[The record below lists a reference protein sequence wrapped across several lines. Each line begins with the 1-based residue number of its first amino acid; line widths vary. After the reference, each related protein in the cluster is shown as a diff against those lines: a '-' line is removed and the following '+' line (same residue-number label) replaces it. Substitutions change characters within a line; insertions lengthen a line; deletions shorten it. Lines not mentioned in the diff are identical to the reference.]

1 MLTVALLA
9 ATALALP
16 PQTKAVPT
24 VDDYAGTK
32 VTDEYRWLE
41 PLEKD
46 SPEVKAWTDA
56 QLAHLRA
63 TLDPLRCREELRA
76 KLAPLMQIT
85 SWSAPIIRGPSY
97 FYAMRE
103 GGMNQPAIY
112 ARTGGANVGASLILD
127 PNIMDPTGLT
137 SIDWWSPSWQGSKFA
152 YGTSKAGSEMSV
164 LKVMRTDTKEHL
176 KDEIS
181 GKVTFG
187 GWNESG
193 DGFVYSRL
201 TDPNDPY
208 SRVVCYHKLGEPVE
222 KDPVLL
228 RQTKPSEVPF
238 GALTSEDRWV
248 LLGMSRGWTENDLWA
263 AKLDDVRNGRDAR
276 VPVAVGRGAQFS
288 PVEVVGDRLY
298 MTTTLGAPNTR
309 LVMVD
314 LNDPAEGSWKDIVP
328 ERKDAVMTQVDFGKD
343 EIVVVWQKDAHDIVG
358 TYKYDGKPAGDIP
371 LPGLGSASVQCDR
384 RHTEMFLSYASYNT
398 PRTIYRCDIFWK
410 PYKPEVWARPEVPA
424 KLDDIE
430 VTQIR
435 ATSKDGTQVP
445 AFVVMKKGA
454 KMDGSNPA
462 VLYGYGGFDISLTP
476 EFIPTIIPFLERGG
490 IYVVANLRGGG
501 EYGDAWHK
509 AGMLQNKQNV
519 FDDLYAVAEK
529 LIVDK
534 YTSAAH
540 LAVMGGSN
548 GGLLTA
554 VAVTQRPE
562 LWSAAVSAVPLC
574 DMLRYQNFL
583 LARYWVPEYGSSED
597 AAAFKWL
604 SAYSP
609 YHNAKKGTKYPAV
622 LFTAGENDSRVHPL
636 HARKMAA
643 LLQATTASDPAAK
656 PILLWVDRDA
666 GHGAGKPLD
675 KRVAEA
681 VDMWSFLM
689 WQTGA
694 CNEGAAAVAR

>member
-1 MLTVALLA
+1 MINPILLAAALLA
-9 ATALALP
+9 VP
-16 PQTKAVPT
+16 PQTKVAPIA
-24 VDDYAGTK
+24 DDYAGTK
-32 VTDEYRWLE
+32 VSDDYRWLE

-56 QLAHLRA
+56 QLAHLRS
-63 TLDPLRCREELRA
+63 TLDPLRCREELRT
-76 KLAPLMQIT
+76 KLTPLMQIT
-85 SWSAPIIRGPSY
+85 SWGVPTIRGPYY
-97 FYAMRE
+97 FYSMRE
-103 GGMNQPAIY
+103 GKMNQPAVY
-112 ARTGGANVGASLILD
+112 ARNGGANVGAEMIID
-127 PNIMDPTGLT
+127 PNVMDTTGLT
-137 SIDWWSPSWQGSKFA
+137 SIDWWAPSWQGSKFA
-152 YGTSKAGSEMSV
+152 YGSSKSGSEMSV
-164 LKVMRTDTKEHL
+164 LKVMHTDTKEHF
-176 KDEIS
+176 KDEIP
-181 GKVTFG
+181 GKVSFG
-187 GWNESG
+187 GWNQWG
-193 DGFVYSRL
+193 DAFVYSKL
-201 TDPNDPY
+201 TDPKDPY
-208 SRVVCYHKLGEPVE
+208 SRVVCFHKLGEPVE
-222 KDPVLL
+222 KDPVFLK
-228 RQTKPSEVPF
+228 QVKPSEIPF
-238 GALTSEDRWV
+238 GTLTSEDKWV
-248 LLGMSRGWTENDLWA
+248 LLGMTRGWTENDLWA
-263 AKLDDVRNGRDAR
+263 AKLDDLRNGRDNRIA
-276 VPVAVGRGAQFS
+276 VAVGRGAQFT

-314 LNDPAEGSWKDIVP
+314 LNNPAEGNWKDVIP
-328 ERKDAVMTQVDFGKD
+328 ERKDAVMAQVEFGKE
-343 EIVVVWQKDAHDIVG
+343 EIVVVWQQDAHDLVS

-384 RHTEMFLSYASYNT
+384 RHTEMFLSFASYNM
-398 PRTIYRCDIFWK
+398 PRTVYRCDIFWK
-410 PYKPEVWARPEVPA
+410 PYKPEVWAKPEVPA

-430 VTQIR
+430 VTQVR

-445 AFVVMKKGA
+445 AFVVMKRGT

-462 VLYGYGGFDISLTP
+462 VLYGYGGFDVSLKP
-476 EFIPTIIPFLERGG
+476 EFIPTIVPFLEKGG

-509 AGMLQNKQNV
+509 AGMLQSKQNV

-529 LIVDK
+529 LCADK

-562 LWSAAVSAVPLC
+562 LWSAAISAVPLC

-643 LLQATTASDPAAK
+643 MLQATSASDPSAE

-666 GHGAGKPLD
+666 GHGAGKPLE
-675 KRVAEA
+675 KRVADA
-681 VDMWSFLM
+681 VDQWSFLM

-694 CNEGAAAVAR
+694 CN